1 MRGSFFFL
9 RTWCAAMPIPTKSS
23 ERNISSASCWL
34 IPIKLSA
41 NLGRRTNSSRVAR
54 LDAGVAGRRGQLER
68 PEARDQP
75 RFGAPPE
82 VEVEPFTILR
92 IERKV
97 DVFTEIA
104 LERPGRQVELERRAL
119 SNLCD
124 ARHAIFL
131 RGQKA
136 GDHLGGYRF
145 AAPHPEGQHARPA
158 GHLAPLVR
166 HVIEE

>member
-9 RTWCAAMPIPTKSS
+9 RTWCAAMPMPTRSS

-34 IPIKLSA
+34 IPIKLLA

-54 LDAGVAGRRGQLER
+54 LDAGVAGLRGQLER

-82 VEVEPFTILR
+82 IHVEPFTILR

-97 DVFTEIA
+97 DVLAQVA

-119 SNLCD
+119 GDLIHS
-124 ARHAIFL
+124 RHAIFL
-131 RGQKA
+131 RSQKV
-136 GDHLGGYRF
+136 GDHLGGDRF
-145 AAPHPEGQHARPA
+145 A
-158 GHLAPLVR
+158 
-166 HVIEE
+166 